1 MKIMVAYDGTLQAK
15 DALVYGMQKAREKGG
30 EVVAFHVFNSPLFID
45 YDATPGA
52 EAAARAES
60 DRMVE
65 EARTIIRERGKGV
78 KTSLFTGEGNPD
90 EEVIAFARET
100 HADILLCP
108 PRYKSIIRKY
118 QKSRKSLEASDLV
131 RGAEQLDL
139 AVMTV
144 PAKRV

>member
-15 DALVYGMQKAREKGG
+15 DALVYGMDKAREKGG

-52 EAAARAES
+52 ETLARAES

-65 EARTIIRERGKGV
+65 EAKTIIREKGKGV

-90 EEVIAFARET
+90 EEIIAFAREE

-108 PRYKSIIRKY
+108 PRYTSIIRKY
-118 QKSRKSLEASDLV
+118 QKALGASDLV
-131 RGAEQLDL
+131 RGAEELDL
-139 AVMTV
+139 AVLTV
-144 PAKRV
+144 PEKRV